1 MFHMTFT
8 QEIRQIFITEGRSIV
23 SFLSHFTVVRS
34 ITALPL
40 LVLTSAEKGIQLPLE
55 KVNKLIFASH
65 CNQKKRLLASLL
77 DYKQLI
83 HDWPFLWHSS
93 QAQ

>member
-1 MFHMTFT
+1 MTFIEET
-8 QEIRQIFITEGRSIV
+8 RQVFITEGRSIV
-23 SFLSHFTVVRS
+23 SFLSHLTGARS
-34 ITALPL
+34 VTTLPL

-65 CNQKKRLLASLL
+65 CNQKKRLLTSLL

-83 HDWPFLWHSS
+83 HDLPFLWHSS
-93 QAQ
+93 QAW